1 MRKIEEELYKLKNL
15 ESVSPEARKTFD
27 QSYRTILLEEHKEKR
42 RWQENRFLKPYF
54 ILSAIFIIGLFIS
67 LSPIGQAV
75 SRLLDFGKTTS
86 ETLNHSNFIS
96 QQSGASTDKG
106 ITVHLE
112 QVYADQKETAFH
124 FLVTVP
130 KKSELL
136 KEQFDEF
143 TLNFALID
151 SSGKILM
158 DLNSGLEKD
167 KKEAGY
173 YTGQANIDRENQTIE
188 FTYTYY
194 GNGQELSS
202 LEKTHIQ
209 VTKITAS
216 DSSLK
221 KAGQG
226 LQAQEEKRNL
236 GSVNGEWKIPVETAQ
251 IKEFPTLT
259 FIPIDKNLRKDVSA
273 TVTPTSLIVDI
284 KVSSGL
290 GKGGTPKNMWVSS
303 SSKTIKEQKFN
314 WREAK
319 TYERDNETYYRVV
332 FDYPNY
338 DSNKELNLH
347 VPDRNIKLKQIE

>member
-1 MRKIEEELYKLKNL
+1 MREIEEKLYTLKNM
-15 ESVSPEARKTFD
+15 EPVSSEARKTFD
-27 QSYRTILLEEHKEKR
+27 QSYRTILLEQEEKR
-42 RWQENRFLKPYF
+42 SWKKNRLLKSSFLLF
-54 ILSAIFIIGLFIS
+54 ALLIIGIFIS

-112 QVYADQKETAFH
+112 QVYADQKVTAFH

-136 KEQFDEF
+136 KERFDEF

-151 SSGKILM
+151 SSGKVLM

-167 KKEAGY
+167 KKEAEY

-226 LQAQEEKRNL
+226 LQTPEEKKNRATVK
-236 GSVNGEWKIPVETAQ
+236 GKWKVPVESAQ

-259 FIPIDKNLRKDVSA
+259 FIPVDKNLRKDLSI
-273 TVTPTSLIVDI
+273 TVTPTSLIADI
-284 KVSSGL
+284 KVSSGI
-290 GKGGTPKNMWVSS
+290 GKGGTPENMWVSS

-338 DSNKELNLH
+338 DSSKELTLH
-347 VPDRNIKLKQIE
+347 FPDKDIRLKQVK